1 MPEPTSPLN
10 IFIIY
15 ARADADA
22 LAEFKKSLTP
32 LVRRGEVA
40 IWYDAEI
47 IPGQEWEKAIEKNL
61 KAADIIVLFLSSD
74 FFNSHY
80 IEKKELREA
89 LLRHEKEEVV
99 VTPVVV
105 RHCLWQEHPQIESL
119 QVLPD
124 NALPVFSKK
133 HWDGP
138 DEAFTN
144 VAAGIARVARAIVK
158 KRQEGSVEALL
169 EKAAAEYD
177 QENFEA
183 AFLVFDQYKDSPLF
197 LVEYQRRL
205 GRMYDL
211 GQFVSI
217 DYHQAK
223 MWYDKAVENEDGW
236 AMNNI
241 GTLYYRGQGVGQDYQ
256 IAKSWYEKAAEKGN
270 AVAMNNLGLLY
281 QNGNGVTQDYQIAK
295 IWYEKAAEKGNA
307 DAMRNLGLL
316 YQNGNGVIQNYQI
329 AKIWYEKAAKEGNA
343 MAINDLGVLYYN
355 GQGVTQDY
363 QIAKNWYEKA
373 AEKGNGV
380 AMHNLGGLYYNGQG
394 VIQDYQMAKNWY
406 EKAAEKGDADA
417 MENLGLLYEQ
427 GLGVPKDPQMVK
439 HWYYKAEQQKKQ

>member
-89 LLRHEKEEVV
+89 LMRHEKEEVV

-105 RHCLWQEHPQIESL
+105 RHCLWQEHPQIERL

-124 NALPVFSKK
+124 NAIPVFSKK

-144 VAAGIARVARAIVK
+144 VAAGIARVARAIVR
-158 KRQEGSVEALL
+158 KRKERIVEALL
-169 EKAAAEYD
+169 KKAAGEYD
-177 QENFEA
+177 RGNFEA

-197 LVEYQRRL
+197 FGEYQRRL
-205 GRMYDL
+205 GRMYHL

-217 DYHQAK
+217 DHQKAK
-223 MWYDKAVENEDGW
+223 AWYEKAANKGDAG
-236 AMNNI
+236 AMFSLGN
-241 GTLYYRGQGVGQDYQ
+241 LYYFTLGVLQDYQ

-270 AVAMNNLGLLY
+270 LVAMFNLGALY
-281 QNGNGVTQDYQIAK
+281 HSGQGVPQDYQMAKTWYEKAVHKGLVDAMNGLGILYLNGQGVPQDYQIAK
-295 IWYEKAAEKGNA
+295 TWYEKAAEKGFA
-307 DAMRNLGLL
+307 AAMKNLG
-316 YQNGNGVIQNYQI
+316 
-329 AKIWYEKAAKEGNA
+329 K
-343 MAINDLGVLYYN
+343 
-355 GQGVTQDY
+355 
-363 QIAKNWYEKA
+363 
-373 AEKGNGV
+373 
-380 AMHNLGGLYYNGQG
+380 
-394 VIQDYQMAKNWY
+394 
-406 EKAAEKGDADA
+406 
-417 MENLGLLYEQ
+417 LYEN
-427 GLGVPKDPQMVK
+427 GLGVPKDPKMAK
-439 HWYYKAEQQKKQ
+439 YWYDKAKQQENK